1 MAKKSLASI
10 ELAAIINELQLLV
23 NGKVSQI
30 YHQDKEFIFQLH
42 VSEKGKQ
49 YLRIVP
55 GKFLCLTSKKEEMA
69 LKPSGFCMQLRKH
82 LNNAIIRN
90 VEQKEA
96 ERIVVLE
103 LEKEVKSCLIIE
115 LFSKGNVILTDEN
128 YQIIGVLEQQV
139 WKERTVKVNEKYV
152 FPPAPVNWKTLT
164 EKELEAILKR
174 SEKKN
179 ISTCLATEVGLGGV
193 YAEEVSKLAGIDKA
207 IAPKEAE
214 AKMASAIIKSI
225 KIILKLIEEPSGH
238 FYEEEITPFPLA
250 GLEEKRETKSY
261 NEAINTLNPFVVISP
276 YEKKIKTIEKRI
288 IEQEKAIKEQEEKIE
303 LNTKKGELVYEKY
316 QPLSKLLEIV
326 KELRKDKEWSEVAQ
340 ELKKEKRI
348 KSVDLKNKRVTLDL

>member
-1 MAKKSLASI
+1 MKKNLASI
-10 ELAAIINELQLLV
+10 ELAAIINELQFLV
-23 NGKVSQI
+23 NRKVSQI

-42 VSEKGKQ
+42 VAEKGKQ
-49 YLRIVP
+49 YLRIVS

-82 LNNAIIRN
+82 LNNAIIRS

-164 EKELEAILKR
+164 EKELGAILKQ

-193 YAEEVSKLAGIDKA
+193 YAEEVCKLAGIDKA

-276 YEKKIKTIEKRI
+276 YEKKIKTIENRI
-288 IEQEKAIKEQEEKIE
+288 SEQESAIKKQEEMIE

-326 KELRKDKEWSEVAQ
+326 KELRKEKGWNEVAQ

-348 KSVDLKNKRVTLDL
+348 KSVDLKNKKVVLDL